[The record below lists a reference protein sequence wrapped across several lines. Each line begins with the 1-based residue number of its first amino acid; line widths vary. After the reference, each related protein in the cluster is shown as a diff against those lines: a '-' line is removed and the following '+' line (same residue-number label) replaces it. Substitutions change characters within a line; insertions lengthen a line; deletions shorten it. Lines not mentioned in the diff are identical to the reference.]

1 MFIEISKFLALAIQ
15 QNDIPSKLYNKPSK
29 LNINNS
35 LKYLNMPFCG
45 NFFITACATY

>member
-15 QNDIPSKLYNKPSK
+15 QNDKLYDRPSK